1 MRTERGNNYRSP
13 HLTLCE
19 RRFFEGILPIHSQ
32 VRRMSTFMKWI
43 FAAILAFFLGL
54 FVVCYLYGVSLR
66 NAGIIMAR
74 NSLKQAKKDY
84 DKHGYVTNDGSSGYQ
99 VWLSSN
105 IVTIGSTQYQC
116 FITVRDAKFYDE
128 GVLAM
133 TTNQVLIWLDA
144 KRKPKIIDDSYRPP
158 IFPPRF

>member
-1 MRTERGNNYRSP
+1 MRTSTKWAVGVI
-13 HLTLCE
+13 LT
-19 RRFFEGILPIHSQ
+19 FFI
-32 VRRMSTFMKWI
+32 
-43 FAAILAFFLGL
+43 GL
-54 FVVCYLYGVSLR
+54 FVVCYLYAVSLR
-66 NAGIIMAR
+66 YAGIIMAR

-84 DKHGYVTNDGSSGYQ
+84 DEHGYVTNYGASSHQ

-105 IVTIGSTQYQC
+105 IVMIGGTQYQC
-116 FITVRDAKFYDE
+116 FFTARDERFYDE

-144 KRKPKIIDDSYRPP
+144 RRQPKIIDDNYRPP